1 MFNNNYLKMKKLTVV
16 LFVVL
21 FLAVAVLYF
30 FQFKSNNK
38 AGKANTS
45 GSINEMPRQGI
56 VYVNIDSVI
65 FNFKMFTDRKNE
77 LMSKQK
83 NAEAELNSKGTQYQ
97 NGVKDYQD
105 KFNKGLITRATAA
118 EMEQG
123 LLQQQQELVTLRDK
137 LQSNLVEEEQVMNR
151 QILDYITKFIEDN
164 KTQYD
169 YQFILGKSFGGP
181 VLYSNS
187 SLEITQKLLTAI
199 NKKYQ
204 TEKK

>member
-30 FQFKSNNK
+30 FQFKSSNK
-38 AGKANTS
+38 AGKSDKA
-45 GSINEMPRQGI
+45 GSLSEISSQKI

-77 LMSKQK
+77 LMAKQK
-83 NAEAELNSKGTQYQ
+83 TAEAELNSKGTQYQ

-105 KFNKGLITRATAA
+105 KVNKGLITRASAA

-123 LLQQQQELVTLRDK
+123 LLQQQQDLVTLRDK

-164 KTQYD
+164 KTEYD

-187 SLEITQKLLTAI
+187 SLEITQQLLTAL

>member
-1 MFNNNYLKMKKLTVV
+1 MKKLSGV

-30 FQFKSNNK
+30 FQFKNNNK
-38 AGKANTS
+38 TGKTIAA
-45 GSINEMPRQGI
+45 GSINEMPGQGI

-65 FNFKMFTDRKNE
+65 FNFAMFHDRRDE
-77 LMSKQK
+77 LMTKSK
-83 NAEAELNSKGTQYQ
+83 NAEAELNSKGTQYER
-97 NGVKDYQD
+97 GVKDYQD
-105 KFNKGLITRATAA
+105 KVNKGLVTRATAA
-118 EMEQG
+118 QMEQA

-137 LQSNLVEEEQVMNR
+137 LQSNLAEEEQVMNR
-151 QILDYITKFIEDN
+151 QIIEYITRFIEDN

-187 SLEITQKLLTAI
+187 SLDLTNQLLTALN
-199 NKKYQ
+199 NKYKS
-204 TEKK
+204 EKK

>member
-1 MFNNNYLKMKKLTVV
+1 MLNNNNFKMKKLTVI

-30 FQFKSNNK
+30 FQFKGNNK
-38 AGKANTS
+38 ANKINVS
-45 GSINEMPRQGI
+45 GTINEMPGQGI

-65 FNFKMFTDRKNE
+65 FNFKMFTDRKND

-83 NAEAELNSKGTQYQ
+83 NAEAELNSKSALYQ

-105 KFNKGLITRATAA
+105 KVNKGLVTRATAA
-118 EMEQG
+118 DMEQG
-123 LLQQQQELVTLRDK
+123 LLQQQQELVNLRDK

-164 KTQYD
+164 KTQYN

-187 SLEITQKLLTAI
+187 SLEITQQLLTAL

>member
-1 MFNNNYLKMKKLTVV
+1 MKKLTVV
-16 LFVVL
+16 LIVVL

-30 FQFKSNNK
+30 FQFKGSK
-38 AGKANTS
+38 AIKADTS
-45 GSINEMPRQGI
+45 GRISEMPGQGI

-65 FNFKMFTDRKNE
+65 FNFKMFTDRKND

-83 NAEAELNSKGTQYQ
+83 NAEAELNSKNSLYQ

-105 KFNKGLITRATAA
+105 KVNKGLVTRATAA
-118 EMEQG
+118 DMEQG
-123 LLQQQQELVTLRDK
+123 LLQQQQELVNLRDK

-164 KTQYD
+164 KAQYN
-169 YQFILGKSFGGP
+169 YQFILGKSFGGT

-187 SLEITQKLLTAI
+187 SLEITQQLLTAL